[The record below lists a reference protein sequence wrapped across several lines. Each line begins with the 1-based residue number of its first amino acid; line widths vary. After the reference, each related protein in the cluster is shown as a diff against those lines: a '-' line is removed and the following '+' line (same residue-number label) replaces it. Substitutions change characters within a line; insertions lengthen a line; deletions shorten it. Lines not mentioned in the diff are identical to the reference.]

1 MKKFT
6 VIVMMACMA
15 MFAVS
20 CKNQPKAA
28 AEEVKCE
35 KCAEGNCKDGE
46 CKGDCENHKSV
57 EDAAKDAANDVAKTA
72 IEKAAEEAK
81 AAINK

>member
-1 MKKFT
+1 MKKLT

-20 CKNQPKAA
+20 CKNQPKAV
-28 AEEVKCE
+28 AEETKCE
-35 KCAEGNCKDGE
+35 KCATE
-46 CKGDCENHKSV
+46 CKGDCKGECSGECKTV
-57 EDAAKDAANDVAKTA
+57 QDAAKDAANDVAKTA
-72 IEKAAEEAK
+72 IEKAANEAK

>member
-1 MKKFT
+1 MKKLT

-28 AEEVKCE
+28 EETKCE
-35 KCAEGNCKDGE
+35 KCAD
-46 CKGDCENHKSV
+46 CKGDCCKEGEKTV
-57 EDAAKDAANDVAKTA
+57 QDAAKDAANDVAKTA
-72 IEKAAEEAK
+72 IEKAADEAK

>member
-1 MKKFT
+1 MKKLT

-28 AEEVKCE
+28 EETKCE
-35 KCAEGNCKDGE
+35 KCADCKGE
-46 CKGDCENHKSV
+46 CKGECKEAEKTV

-72 IEKAAEEAK
+72 IEKAADEAK
-81 AAINK
+81 KAINK